1 MERRGD
7 VAAWCEALP
16 LLRRLAAAQGRADEV
31 TALVRRMRTDIGVV
45 AQLDELGRQ
54 LGIPGVGPRSV
65 VGVPGVAPGVPVD
78 GLFVCPA
85 GRCDRD
91 WVRAPGMATPECHL
105 LEEPLARVTSEGR
118 TR

>member
-1 MERRGD
+1 MEPRGD

-31 TALVRRMRTDIGVV
+31 TELVHRMRTDTDVL
-45 AQLDELGRQ
+45 AQLDGLGREF
-54 LGIPGVGPRSV
+54 GIPAVGARSV

-91 WVRAPGMATPECHL
+91 WVRAPGVATPECHL
-105 LEEPLARVTSEGR
+105 FEEPLARATPER
-118 TR
+118 RAR

>member
-31 TALVRRMRTDIGVV
+31 AELVRRMRTDIGAVT
-45 AQLDELGRQ
+45 QLDELGRQ
-54 LGIPGVGPRSV
+54 FGIPAVGPRSM

-78 GLFVCPA
+78 GLFGCPA

-91 WVRAPGMATPECHL
+91 WVRAPGVATPECHIF
-105 LEEPLARVTSEGR
+105 EEPLTRATPERR
-118 TR
+118 TP

>member
-31 TALVRRMRTDIGVV
+31 TELVLRMRTDGEVV
-45 AQLDELGRQ
+45 PQLDELGREF
-54 LGIPGVGPRSV
+54 GIPAVGARSV
-65 VGVPGVAPGVPVD
+65 LGVPGVAPGVPVD
-78 GLFVCPA
+78 ELFVCPA

-91 WVRAPGMATPECHL
+91 WLRAPGVATPECHL
-105 LEEPLARVTSEGR
+105 FEEPLARATPER
-118 TR
+118 RAR

>member
-31 TALVRRMRTDIGVV
+31 AELAHRMRTESDVV
-45 AQLDELGRQ
+45 AQLDELGREF
-54 LGIPGVGPRSV
+54 GIPAIGARSV
-65 VGVPGVAPGVPVD
+65 VGVPGVVPGVPVD

-91 WVRAPGMATPECHL
+91 WVRAPGVATPECHL
-105 LEEPLARVTSEGR
+105 FEEPLARAAPER
-118 TR
+118 RIR